1 MENLLKS
8 LYHGKLDLSKEDEK
22 EVSATKELSKEY
34 NRYYEMLIHSL
45 SPEEADWLNTLLDVE
60 DKLEAMREEYRF
72 IRYTTFGAQL
82 QRELMGDISCSG
94 NVPFSAGIH
103 ELFDEA
109 RPFQENIHSDSE
121 AYQQATKKS
130 ETLAEE
136 LLHLYP
142 EAEGKID
149 EYLTTLCQQYALHEK
164 DVFDYAFKMGAQ
176 FMMKII
182 SSGDDN
188 KQNNSK

>member
-45 SPEEADWLNTLLDVE
+45 SPKEADRLNTLLDIE

-72 IRYTTFGAQL
+72 IRYTTFGARL

-94 NVPFSAGIH
+94 NAPFSACIH

-109 RPFQENIHSDSE
+109 RPFQEHIHSESEDYKQAAKESE
-121 AYQQATKKS
+121 A
-130 ETLAEE
+130 LAEE
-136 LLHLYP
+136 LLHLCL
-142 EAEGKID
+142 ESSAKME
-149 EYLTTLCQQYALHEK
+149 EYLSAISQQYAIYEK
-164 DVFDYAFKMGAQ
+164 DILTMDLRQAC
-176 FMMKII
+176 I
-182 SSGDDN
+182 S
-188 KQNNSK
+188 